1 LACVSRRCSSR
12 SCSRACWGQAALAP
26 KFNTASAGVRA
37 DDIEAAVNAICAPR
51 DIVRSKDGSASGC
64 RVCPKGTDFYGD
76 GIDDWGM
83 YAETPGHFTSPQDDN
98 LLLDGARCDSHASNW
113 GGSFMFTVKSGEVRL
128 LKYDRGLHT
137 DECHKFAFPD
147 GRDFLICR
155 GGSTYQGESTEMIFM
170 AAFDAAGS
178 GVTTKLIS
186 AMDTANTCLGE
197 IKFSPAESGRSQ
209 SPGKSVEI
217 TGLTITAMQG
227 TTDCAA
233 SQNATAGK
241 LRRNIKSY
249 EIEFLFDGKN
259 FTVAP
264 ASRVALRRFDTN

>member
-1 LACVSRRCSSR
+1 
-12 SCSRACWGQAALAP
+12 
-26 KFNTASAGVRA
+26 
-37 DDIEAAVNAICAPR
+37 
-51 DIVRSKDGSASGC
+51 
-64 RVCPKGTDFYGD
+64 
-76 GIDDWGM
+76 
-83 YAETPGHFTSPQDDN
+83 
-98 LLLDGARCDSHASNW
+98 
-113 GGSFMFTVKSGEVRL
+113 MFTVKSGEVRL